1 MPTWDK
7 TTDPILP
14 GLYLLLERAAERVIR
29 PGERGI
35 IAMVAESSI
44 AEKRGAVHE
53 VTTAKGIADTLG
65 TNKAHAELA
74 LQGGASKLI
83 LYVKEDAEAIE
94 DALEQLSPYYFDVFA
109 LGYDAVKADVDALK
123 VWREQMKA
131 DGRHFVALAG
141 NAWGLADD
149 AAIELVY
156 ATAKHED
163 IVHVGLGVAD
173 ASGDQYSG
181 GQVAA
186 YLAGLQGAK
195 GLGEGSLTRAVIPF
209 AVDVER
215 RLTKAQ
221 REDFYTAGIAVP
233 IHNGIDVVLEGAIT
247 SDATGFNKGKLR
259 IAYNAAVYQETLT
272 YAVESGFIG
281 KINNDADGRAILL
294 EAIAEFNDRLKQE
307 GVLSQDTVTEIH
319 PDFPPAG
326 ESIYLLTTG
335 DFIDAAEKFFFEFV
349 ASGGAN

>member
-14 GLYLLLERAAERVIR
+14 GLYLLLNREAERAIR
-29 PGERGI
+29 PGDRGI
-35 IAMVAESSI
+35 IAMVADSSI
-44 AEKRGAVHE
+44 ADKRGAVHE

-74 LQGGASKLI
+74 LQGGASQLI
-83 LYVKEDAEAIE
+83 LYVRNDAETLE
-94 DALEQLSPYYFDVFA
+94 DALEKLSPYYFDVFA
-109 LGYDAVKADVDALK
+109 LGYDAAKADVDAIK
-123 VWREQMKA
+123 AWRTQMEE

-163 IVHVGLGVAD
+163 IMHVGLGVTD
-173 ASGDQYSG
+173 ASGDQYSA

-186 YLAGLQGAK
+186 YLAGVQGTK
-195 GLGEGSLTRAVIPF
+195 GLSEGSLTRHVIPF

-215 RLTKAQ
+215 RLTKTQ
-221 REDFYTAGIAVP
+221 REDFYAAGIAVP

-281 KINNDADGRAILL
+281 KINNDADGRAVLL
-294 EAIAEFNDRLKQE
+294 QAIKDFNDRLIQE
-307 GVLSQDTVTEIH
+307 GVLSSNTVTVIH
-319 PDFPPAG
+319 PDYPPVG

-335 DFIDAAEKFFFEFV
+335 EFIDAAEKFFFEFV
-349 ASGGAN
+349 ANGGAN